1 LKKLIPQSHIKIEDE
16 GAFSVTN
23 EMGYIMWFKFP
34 DPEKSGLRSAWES
47 PTIIVR
53 PWLHAP
59 EIDSYD
65 EISLDKVIW
74 AYGEGGELDL
84 GVKIEYEK

>member
-1 LKKLIPQSHIKIEDE
+1 LKELLPQSNPQRDEE
-16 GAFSVTN
+16 GAFSAKN
-23 EMGYIMWFKFP
+23 EMGYIMWFKWT
-34 DPEKSGLRSAWES
+34 DDK

-65 EISLDKVIW
+65 EISLDKIIGS
-74 AYGEGGELDL
+74 YSEDGELDL

>member
-1 LKKLIPQSHIKIEDE
+1 
-16 GAFSVTN
+16 V
-23 EMGYIMWFKFP
+23 MWFKWT
-34 DPEKSGLRSAWES
+34 SRN

-65 EISLDKVIW
+65 EIKLNQIIE
-74 AYGEGGELDL
+74 AYSENEELDL
-84 GVKIEYEK
+84 GVKIEYKK

>member
-1 LKKLIPQSHIKIEDE
+1 LKWIVSESLSNDTCLDNWVFAMNKE
-16 GAFSVTN
+16 VW
-23 EMGYIMWFKFP
+23 YIMWFKWT
-34 DPEKSGLRSAWES
+34 EEN

-59 EIDSYD
+59 EIDNHD
-65 EISLDKVIW
+65 EISLNKIIW
-74 AYGEGGELDL
+74 SYSEDGELDL